1 MEVSFGVGQEEVF
14 DNALLCIRVVI
25 QEERRYE
32 LASAPSVGIRGTQGG
47 ALGKIYAHFANA
59 ERVSQQNG

>member
-1 MEVSFGVGQEEVF
+1 MF
-14 DNALLCIRVVI
+14 DNALLGIRIVI
-25 QEERRYE
+25 QEEGRYE